1 MTSFLASPLRR
12 VALAGLVAVALVA
25 ASVLALAPASAPAT
39 AQDAT
44 FSEGE
49 REAIGTIVREYL
61 LENPEVMLDV
71 FAELERRQAAEQ
83 EARQRSAVAER
94 GDDIFRAPHDVVI
107 GNPEGDVTLV
117 EFFDYN
123 CGPCRRAMSDVM
135 AMIEK
140 DPNLRVVLKD
150 FPILGAPSLEAAQ
163 IGVAAA
169 AQMTPEQALRF
180 HMDLLSTRGQVDGAR
195 ARQVAE
201 ELGLDLARIQQEL
214 NGPRVADVI
223 TTNLDLANAVG
234 ITGTPGWVV
243 GDGVLVGAIG
253 EARLTEAVANARDCG
268 AVSC

>member
-1 MTSFLASPLRR
+1 MP
-12 VALAGLVAVALVA
+12 VG
-25 ASVLALAPASAPAT
+25 
-39 AQDAT
+39 
-44 FSEGE
+44 
-49 REAIGTIVREYL
+49 
-61 LENPEVMLDV
+61 DV
-71 FAELERRQAAEQ
+71 
-83 EARQRSAVAER
+83 
-94 GDDIFRAPHDVVI
+94 GGDVVF
-107 GNPEGDVTLV
+107 V